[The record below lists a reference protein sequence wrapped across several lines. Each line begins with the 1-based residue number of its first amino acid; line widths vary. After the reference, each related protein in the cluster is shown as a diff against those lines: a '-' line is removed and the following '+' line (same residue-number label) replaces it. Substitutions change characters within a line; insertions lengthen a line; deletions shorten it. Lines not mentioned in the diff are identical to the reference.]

1 MLYLKYQKMS
11 NKTTWTIIAVVVVVL
26 ILAGIVYWRLSA
38 PDSEE
43 QSEQA
48 AQNLEQ
54 AAEQANQAV
63 QVDIPSV
70 NPLDAAL
77 PDVNPLE
84 AANPFR
90 TKNPFE

>member
-1 MLYLKYQKMS
+1 MS

-43 QSEQA
+43 QSQQSLENLNQA
-48 AQNLEQ
+48 LEQ
-54 AAEQANQAV
+54 SSAAT

-84 AANPFR
+84 AANPFSNIR
-90 TKNPFE
+90 TNPFE